1 MDNRISDQTQT
12 VRVLF
17 FAGVREAAGAA
28 EATFELPEPMRASD
42 VIDAVVHRSPA
53 VKPLRGSLL
62 VAVDEC
68 YARRTDV
75 VPAGAVVALF
85 PPVSGG

>member
-1 MDNRISDQTQT
+1 MSGEARA

-17 FAGVREAAGAA
+17 FAGVREAAGAS
-28 EATFELPEPMRASD
+28 ETSVELPTPVRAID
-42 VIDAVVHRSPA
+42 VVDAVVNQSPA
-53 VKPLRGSLL
+53 VGPLRESLL
-62 VAVDEC
+62 IAVDEC
-68 YARRTDV
+68 YVRRTDV